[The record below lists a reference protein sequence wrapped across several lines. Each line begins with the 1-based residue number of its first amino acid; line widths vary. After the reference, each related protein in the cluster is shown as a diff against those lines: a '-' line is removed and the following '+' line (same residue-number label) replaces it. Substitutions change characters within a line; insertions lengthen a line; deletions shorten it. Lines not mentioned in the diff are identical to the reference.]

1 MELVQ
6 NFQIAGIEGFLES
19 TFKSIHLIK
28 YNELMNPINYI
39 FFKSLFLMNIDRSS
53 IMMAF
58 EMQST
63 LIFTFL

>member
-6 NFQIAGIEGFLES
+6 NFQIAGMEGFLES

-39 FFKSLFLMNIDRSS
+39 FFKSLFLMNI
-53 IMMAF
+53 
-58 EMQST
+58 
-63 LIFTFL
+63 L

>member
-6 NFQIAGIEGFLES
+6 NFQIAGMEGFLEN

-39 FFKSLFLMNIDRSS
+39 FFKSLFLTNIDRSS